1 MCQGCEGV
9 KVSRAASCL
18 LRFGFL
24 LCLADGLDGC
34 GGGQESN
41 KDSAVKLG
49 AGTFVVVLLEKS
61 VESHGVLL
69 EHALAA
75 LESVLALLRLLLQLP
90 DLSAFGVE

>member
-1 MCQGCEGV
+1 MQECGTTVQ
-9 KVSRAASCL
+9 RAVRYL
-18 LRFGFL
+18 LCFGLL
-24 LCLADGLDGC
+24 LCLADGLDSCEGE
-34 GGGQESN
+34 QESN
-41 KDSAVKLG
+41 KDSAVKLR